1 MVFIGHFK
9 FLVGDQKT
17 NSDQLFG
24 LGIVLCLRPWAMG
37 RSVRP
42 NVRIISAVPTERRV
56 SKSGAEG
63 FIQSLWR
70 AVEKL
75 LLVEVWV

>member
-1 MVFIGHFK
+1 MLEALGNGEVS
-9 FLVGDQKT
+9 KT
-17 NSDQLFG
+17 Q
-24 LGIVLCLRPWAMG
+24 PAA
-37 RSVRP
+37 P
-42 NVRIISAVPTERRV
+42 NVRIISAIPTERQV

>member
-1 MVFIGHFK
+1 M
-9 FLVGDQKT
+9 LEA
-17 NSDQLFG
+17 
-24 LGIVLCLRPWAMG
+24 LGNGEVSKIRPAA
-37 RSVRP
+37 P
-42 NVRIISAVPTERRV
+42 NVRIISAIPTERQV
-56 SKSGAEG
+56 SKSGTEG